1 MPISTPQTWLTRT
14 RLAGTRTQ
22 EIRISRC
29 TEALM
34 FANGF
39 TAELLI
45 ELVRAGDAS
54 AHAERMVAG
63 GRSHEVAT

>member
-1 MPISTPQTWLTRT
+1 
-14 RLAGTRTQ
+14 
-22 EIRISRC
+22 
-29 TEALM
+29 M

-45 ELVRAGDAS
+45 ELMRAGLAS

-63 GRSHEVAT
+63 GRPIDWVQRAELAQVGVRATHIET